1 MEREIN
7 LSQLQAMKEAFD
19 VSDAFIVLSAGSCRL
34 LGANTKTFADR

>member
-19 VSDAFIVLSAGSCRL
+19 VRRCVLCIQARRNRRPPESC
-34 LGANTKTFADR
+34 

>member
-19 VSDAFIVLSAGSCRL
+19 VRQFVLCIQARHNTRPPESC
-34 LGANTKTFADR
+34 